1 MIERLRWSDRML
13 DKSGRLGRGICVEGS
28 SFDVAAAWP
37 ETMADYLVRVGLPRD
52 AVGAFALGCAASR
65 EARHGQVEA
74 APEKMNGAHFA
85 DKGGAELLK
94 NCVYEH
100 QNPPEPV
107 DILRIVRGMLHVLIE
122 RNRVRNFHRHLPDL
136 HLNTKL
142 A

>member
-1 MIERLRWSDRML
+1 MTPCRIACIPLMRPPSPVPCDSTFPGRRLRHKCSAE
-13 DKSGRLGRGICVEGS
+13 I
-28 SFDVAAAWP
+28 P
-37 ETMADYLVRVGLPRD
+37 
-52 AVGAFALGCAASR
+52 AASR